1 MIEKNTDTIK
11 LYDGLKI
18 NDTILIEGKIFV
30 DSKLGEQ
37 ILKISYL
44 EKVENIEENNLEVAF
59 EGTEPYVELHLHTK
73 MSPYRGVHSYTEMT
87 DTLKHR
93 NHQLAG
99 VTDIENIQGF
109 TQVKNS
115 NRNDMDI
122 FYGVQLALNDTQPL
136 ILYPNESLLMDNTY
150 VVLDIETTGLNQEE
164 DKIIQ
169 IAAVKLKNNKVIDS
183 FERLINPEIEIPE
196 FIYDLTHLD
205 PKEIENGILV
215 KQALDEFAEFCKG
228 SVLVAH
234 NAQFDI
240 PFIRDRKSVV

>member
-1 MIEKNTDTIK
+1 M
-11 LYDGLKI
+11 
-18 NDTILIEGKIFV
+18 
-30 DSKLGEQ
+30 
-37 ILKISYL
+37 
-44 EKVENIEENNLEVAF
+44 
-59 EGTEPYVELHLHTK
+59 
-73 MSPYRGVHSYTEMT
+73 
-87 DTLKHR
+87 
-93 NHQLAG
+93 AG

-183 FERLINPEIEIPE
+183 FER
-196 FIYDLTHLD
+196 
-205 PKEIENGILV
+205 
-215 KQALDEFAEFCKG
+215 
-228 SVLVAH
+228 
-234 NAQFDI
+234 
-240 PFIRDRKSVV
+240 

>member
-1 MIEKNTDTIK
+1 
-11 LYDGLKI
+11 
-18 NDTILIEGKIFV
+18 
-30 DSKLGEQ
+30 
-37 ILKISYL
+37 
-44 EKVENIEENNLEVAF
+44 
-59 EGTEPYVELHLHTK
+59 
-73 MSPYRGVHSYTEMT
+73 MT

-150 VVLDIETTGLNQEE
+150 VVLDIENHWTESRRRQNHSNRSG
-164 DKIIQ
+164 
-169 IAAVKLKNNKVIDS
+169 KLKNNKVIDS

-205 PKEIENGILV
+205 PKEIEN
-215 KQALDEFAEFCKG
+215 EF
-228 SVLVAH
+228 
-234 NAQFDI
+234 
-240 PFIRDRKSVV
+240 